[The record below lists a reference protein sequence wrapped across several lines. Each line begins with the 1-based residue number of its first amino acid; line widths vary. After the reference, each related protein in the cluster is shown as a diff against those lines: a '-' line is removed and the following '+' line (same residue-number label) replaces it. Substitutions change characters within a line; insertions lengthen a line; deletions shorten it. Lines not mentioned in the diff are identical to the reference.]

1 MNKILIL
8 MVLLLALYF
17 LFDSREYFQSSS
29 SGAPTTVGTTNVG
42 TTTSVG
48 VTDIDN
54 DIIDLISK
62 LDDWN
67 TLNDEETF
75 DITLSILILMTM
87 IFTVNVSAPILV
99 IIISQNLFENTNND
113 NENTNNDNENTNN
126 DNEDFII
133 LVNDIKSNLKDK
145 SIRDKLK
152 LQLNNILQDI
162 EDGEDIF
169 NIELIN
175 EFNEFKN
182 TDLKTLDIDTQ
193 KTIVE
198 LSKVTK
204 QVKKEKTDKKEN
216 EQLNKIISKNSCI
229 DKEKNCSIGYVPY
242 SELELYGINPATKQK
257 FTGSERESLKKR
269 FDDKC
274 KSSNGKDQICCD
286 QYDNKLEN
294 VRKYIPQ
301 EDLDQ
306 FDKVSVK
313 KCNNKISEIKVC
325 SKDTE
330 DCGEGNWRKPS
341 VYEICKLRNLDE
353 GDYKGETK
361 IDIDKLTPDCS
372 INQCNSNEIYL
383 RIDQKYNND
392 AKITENYY
400 LIDAI
405 KKDHV
410 EYLSEYFNTKY
421 NTSVND
427 KLLFGYSGNTVFH
440 HAIYYN
446 SFKCIEYLLTTNFD
460 YSSVNRDDNS
470 VLHIAC
476 LKGNYEAVF
485 KLLKHGVSVEC
496 KNIHGDTA
504 LHSAVRSGSYNC
516 VKMLLENNA
525 GACVIEKNKYGE
537 TPLHTAV
544 IPVTA
549 DTELDNG
556 DNEDNIE
563 LNDRMNFNIVKLLV
577 DYGSDI
583 HNKNNKGELIIQT
596 LLKKNK
602 SIVREEIR
610 TYLQRQY
617 YQKYTTTEYEK
628 LLEEYEEI
636 RPFEL
641 DTSIDENLKGGYDE
655 YDKNNIEY
663 KNLVTYT
670 DDSEL
675 DYNLYTKKRTRALKD
690 KIPVIEGFENSNNLN
705 SIGNC
710 KISNI
715 VAIVLIIIVIIFIL
729 FNKY

>member
-17 LFDSREYFQSSS
+17 LFDSREYFQSTS
-29 SGAPTTVGTTNVG
+29 SGV
-42 TTTSVG
+42 TTSVG
-48 VTDIDN
+48 N
-54 DIIDLISK
+54 HPADLIK
-62 LDDWN
+62 DLKDLITDLGNWDVN
-67 TLNDEETF
+67 TNEKKELISIRVYILLIFFNET
-75 DITLSILILMTM
+75 IYS
-87 IFTVNVSAPILV
+87 PILL
-99 IIISQNLFENTNND
+99 IIIPEINDTNYD
-113 NENTNNDNENTNN
+113 F
-126 DNEDFII
+126 DFIN
-133 LVNDIKSNLKDK
+133 LVKDLTTNLDTKT
-145 SIRDKLK
+145 IRDKLVDEFNK
-152 LQLNNILQDI
+152 LLVIVTN
-162 EDGEDIF
+162 EDNKPSAEIF
-169 NIELIN
+169 NLDLIN
-175 EFNEFKN
+175 EFKNFNETEEDTNKKHNKVFEI
-182 TDLKTLDIDTQ
+182 LKDN
-193 KTIVE
+193 
-198 LSKVTK
+198 
-204 QVKKEKTDKKEN
+204 KKEKDELK
-216 EQLNKIISKNSCI
+216 QILSKNSCI
-229 DKEKNCSIGYVPY
+229 DKDKNCSIGYVPY
-242 SELELYGINPATKQK
+242 SELELYGINPSTKKK
-257 FTGSERESLKKR
+257 FTKEERESLKKR
-269 FDDKC
+269 FNSKC
-274 KSSNGKDQICCD
+274 KSSKGKDQICCD
-286 QYDNKLEN
+286 KYDNKLEN

-325 SKDTE
+325 SKDME

-341 VYEICKLRNLDE
+341 VYEICKLTNLE
-353 GDYKGETK
+353 KVDYKDKKK
-361 IDIDKLTPDCS
+361 INLDKLTPDCAT
-372 INQCNSNEIYL
+372 NQCNSSEVYL

-392 AKITENYY
+392 AKITEHYY

-405 KKDHV
+405 KTDHV
-410 EYLSEYFNTKY
+410 EYLINYFNTKY

-446 SFKCIEYLLTTNFD
+446 SFKCIKYLLTTNID

-537 TPLHTAV
+537 TPLHTSV
-544 IPVTA
+544 IPVT
-549 DTELDNG
+549 DTTELDNE

-583 HNKNNKGELIIQT
+583 HNKNNKGQLIIQT

-610 TYLQRQY
+610 TYIQRQY

-675 DYNLYTKKRTRALKD
+675 DYNLYAKKRTRALKD
-690 KIPVIEGFENSNNLN
+690 KIPVIEGFENSNTLN
-705 SIGNC
+705 TLNNVNNNKNC

-715 VAIVLIIIVIIFIL
+715 VAMSLIIIVLFFIL